1 MAAVLVLRTNCRNF
15 SCFTALI
22 SRNLCYSTQN
32 VKNNNKFQLRTDSF
46 GRFHKMSAFS
56 TSAKKSSSLDVSG
69 IFPPIVTPFE
79 DNEEVSYG
87 KLKENFS
94 KWNEI
99 PFKGKIIL
107 SPIVG

>member
-1 MAAVLVLRTNCRNF
+1 
-15 SCFTALI
+15 
-22 SRNLCYSTQN
+22 
-32 VKNNNKFQLRTDSF
+32 
-46 GRFHKMSAFS
+46 MSAFS